1 MDFTVGVYF
10 RASVKVRYRVKSV
23 SLKMVPTPAQN
34 SISTYSQCSIIRK
47 KKIANWEIEAVR
59 APKLRVSDTRS
70 IVERTEVAAAEL

>member
-34 SISTYSQCSIIRK
+34 SISTYAQCSIIR

-70 IVERTEVAAAEL
+70 IVERTEGAAEL

>member
-34 SISTYSQCSIIRK
+34 SISTYAQCSIIRK
-47 KKIANWEIEAVR
+47 KNC
-59 APKLRVSDTRS
+59 KLGNRGGTGTQTPGFGYPQYRG
-70 IVERTEVAAAEL
+70 AY